1 MEEYLE
7 KYNEWLNDPIFDDE
21 TKRELLEIK
30 DDKKEIEDRFYKELE
45 FGTGGLRGILGA
57 GTNRMNLYT
66 VGKATQGL
74 ANYII
79 KKNRQNDGVVI
90 SYDSRNMSPEFAK
103 QTALIFNAN
112 GIKTYLFSSLRP
124 VPVLSFA
131 VRELKCAAGIMITAS
146 HNVAKYN
153 GYKVYWDDGA
163 QVSDPIDKEII
174 EEVRAVDSY
183 SSIKVMNIFDAEEQ
197 ELYKVIDKEID
208 DKYMSTLKGF
218 VLNPE
223 VIERQKDL
231 CIVYTPLHGTGNI
244 PVQRILK
251 EIGFE
256 NVNVVPEQA
265 EPNGN
270 FPTVEFPNPEYKD
283 AFKLALDLAE
293 KLNADVVLATDPDAD
308 RLGIYAK
315 DSKTGEYVPF
325 TGNMSA
331 LLIAE
336 YRFAQLKEK
345 GKMPDNGLLVQSI
358 VSTEMSV
365 PVCEKYGIKKED
377 VLTGFKYIGKRIK
390 DYENGEYSYLFGFE
404 ESYGCLFGTYA
415 RDKDG
420 VAACME
426 LAEAAAYYKEK
437 GMTLYDEMEEMYE
450 EYGYFL
456 EDLAQDVLNGREE
469 IEMMNKRLE
478 NARKN
483 LPSKFGDI
491 DIERIRDYESG
502 EIIDLRNG
510 EKCKLDTPKSNVL
523 YFELPNNEWF
533 AVRPSGTEP
542 KVKYYYGV
550 RGKSK
555 EDAVKRMD
563 YLKKV
568 AKI

>member
-7 KYNEWLNDPIFDDE
+7 KYNEWINDPIFDDE

-45 FGTGGLRGILGA
+45 FGTAGLRGILGA

-79 KKNRQNDGVVI
+79 KKNRQSDGVVI

-131 VRELKCAAGIMITAS
+131 VRELKCVAGIMITAS
-146 HNVAKYN
+146 HNAAQYN
-153 GYKVYWDDGA
+153 GYKVYWEDGA
-163 QVSDPIDKEII
+163 QISEPIDKEII
-174 EEVRAVDSY
+174 EEVRAVEGY
-183 SSIKVMNIFDAEEQ
+183 SSIKVMNVFDAEKQ
-197 ELYKVIDKEID
+197 GLYNVIDKEID
-208 DKYMSTLKGF
+208 DKYMSTLKEF

-223 VIERQKDL
+223 VINREKDL

-270 FPTVEFPNPEYKD
+270 FPTVQFPNPEYKD

-308 RLGIYAK
+308 RLGIYAR
-315 DSKTGEYVPF
+315 DSKTGEYMPF

-345 GKMPDNGLLVQSI
+345 GKLPNNGLLVQSI

-377 VLTGFKYIGKRIK
+377 VLTGFKYIGKKIR
-390 DYENGEYSYLFGFE
+390 DYENGEYSYLFGF
-404 ESYGCLFGTYA
+404 YA

-437 GMTLYDEMEEMYE
+437 GMTLYDEMEEMYK

-469 IEMMNKRLE
+469 IERMNERLE
-478 NARKN
+478 NVRKN

-491 DIERIRDYESG
+491 EIERIRDYESG
-502 EIIDLRNG
+502 EIINLKTG
-510 EKCKLDTPKSNVL
+510 EKSKLDTPKANVI
-523 YFELPNNEWF
+523 YFELPNNEWY

-550 RGKSK
+550 RGNSR
-555 EDAVKRMD
+555 EDALNRME